1 MPNNSKESM
10 PEPASKSSTL
20 VIERKP
26 KQTPEAATAK
36 MVVAG
41 LATNAIS
48 TREFSTYPFGDVN
61 LTECLNA
68 LIDSA
73 ERVNQG
79 DLGEAEAL
87 LAAQAVSLNAIFT
100 YLAHR
105 AQINIGE
112 HLDAA
117 DRYMRLAL
125 KAQGQSRA
133 TLETLAAIK
142 NPPTVFA
149 RQANIAQG
157 PQQVNNTVSLGS
169 RDTQPLAR
177 AGNSESEQD
186 KLLEAHGERLDLG
199 AAGTTTAR
207 DQALAPV
214 GTRNR
219 PPNG

>member
-1 MPNNSKESM
+1 M

-20 VIERKP
+20 VIEREP
-26 KQTPEAATAK
+26 KLTPEAALAK

-48 TREFSTYPFGDVN
+48 TQEFSTYPFGDVN

-68 LIDSA
+68 LSDSA
-73 ERVNQG
+73 ARVNKG
-79 DLGEAEAL
+79 DLREAEAL

-100 YLAHR
+100 SLAHR
-105 AQINIGE
+105 ARINMGE
-112 HLDAA
+112 YLDAA

-125 KAQGQSRA
+125 KAQGQCRA

-157 PQQVNNTVSLGS
+157 PQQVNNTISLGS
-169 RDTQPLAR
+169 RDAQCLAR
-177 AGNSESEQD
+177 AGNSESEPN

-199 AAGTTTAR
+199 AADTTDAG
-207 DQALAPV
+207 DQALATV
-214 GTRNR
+214 GTINR
-219 PPNG
+219 PANS